1 MTSNNFYGE
10 ISINRPPPFNGE
22 WYGYW
27 KEKMK
32 IFLQGIDLDIWDAV
46 ENGPFIPT
54 RLVNNVVVNKPRNL
68 WTKKEKEKVQY
79 NLKAKTIISIA
90 LSMDEFYRVSNC
102 STAKEMW
109 DTLQVTHEGTPE
121 VKRARMNTLTRDYE
135 LFRMKSE
142 ENIKDMQ
149 TRFIHIVNHL
159 RALGKT
165 FNNEDLIN
173 KVLGCL
179 NRSWQPKVTAISE
192 SRDLASMDLAT
203 LFGKLQ
209 EHEMQLNRLIENE
222 EGEKKKKGHALA
234 ATTKNSDFEGGDSSD
249 EDDVNMALMFQNF
262 KKFMRHQAKP
272 KQFRNSQKKSDEGT
286 SFNPTCYKCGK
297 KGHIKSECLLY
308 QKKHEKLDRRPQI
321 ESKGR
326 RAYISMDDNDTDSS
340 DESDNEEANL
350 CLMVNQEEEV
360 NSFESE
366 PNFTYDELL
375 FICEEL
381 NKESSKFKKI
391 VSTSK
396 KTISTLESKIEVL
409 NKEIDILKEKQV
421 FVSNVSTYTPC
432 ENNKENIECNECNI
446 LKDKVEDL
454 NNVLAKFT
462 MGRDKLDII
471 LGNQK
476 ASYNK
481 VGLGYQPKR
490 HTLPFKRNFSSN
502 KTSSRPFVKCFYCN
516 KNGHTSSICNLRK
529 NQYLNNRWEGISNGA
544 LPKANSKGPKMIWV
558 PKAKN

>member
-1 MTSNNFYGE
+1 MTSNHDSLNK
-10 ISINRPPPFNGE
+10 PPHFNGD
-22 WYGYW
+22 GYW

-32 IFLQGIDLDIWDAV
+32 IFIEGIDCDVWDAV
-46 ENGPFIPT
+46 VNGPFVPT
-54 RLVNNVVVNKPRNL
+54 HSVNNVEVNKPRNL
-68 WTKKEKEKVQY
+68 WTKEDKEKVQY
-79 NLKAKTIISIA
+79 NLKAKTTISIA

-102 STAKEMW
+102 TTAKEMW

-135 LFRMKSE
+135 LFRMKSDE
-142 ENIKDMQ
+142 SIKDMQ
-149 TRFIHIVNHL
+149 TRFIHIVNLL

-173 KVLGCL
+173 KVLRCL

-209 EHEMQLNRLIENE
+209 EHELELNRLIESE
-222 EGEKKKKGHALA
+222 EGEKKKKGLALA

-249 EDDVNMALMFQNF
+249 EDDEDMALMVRKF
-262 KKFMRHQAKP
+262 KKFMRHKAKP

-286 SFNPTCYKCGK
+286 SFNPTCYNCGQ
-297 KGHIKSECLLY
+297 KGHIKPDCPQY
-308 QKKHEKLDRRPQI
+308 KKRHEKSDKRSQMG
-321 ESKGR
+321 SKER
-326 RAYISMDDNDTDSS
+326 RAFIAWDENDMDSS
-340 DESDNEEANL
+340 DESENEEANL
-350 CLMVNQEEEV
+350 CLMAHHEENEV
-360 NSFESE
+360 NFVETK

-381 NKESSKFKKI
+381 NNESSKFKKI

-396 KTISTLESKIEVL
+396 KTISTLESKINVL
-409 NKEIDILKEKQV
+409 TKEIEVLKEKQV
-421 FVSNVSTYTPC
+421 FESETSTYNPSDSK
-432 ENNKENIECNECNI
+432 KENIECNKCNI
-446 LKDKVEDL
+446 LKNKVEDL

-476 ASYNK
+476 GSYNK
-481 VGLGYQPKR
+481 AGLGYQPKR

-502 KTSSRPFVKCFYCN
+502 KTSSSPFVKCFYCN

-529 NQYLNNRWEGISNGA
+529 NQYMNNRWEGISNGTF
-544 LPKANSKGPKMIWV
+544 PKTNTKGPKMIWV
-558 PKAKN
+558 PKIKT